1 MEEQPKKPAN
11 SESLRENKFS
21 GRGTGVVRPQ
31 KTSGLGAV
39 IFFLIASPLLALALT
54 LGTWENVHRSL
65 EKTGNRI
72 VFRVLL
78 RQGVPVEGAE
88 ALARELSASKATWR
102 SAQVVSPSENFAIAP
117 SLAKWAA
124 SHEAIVQRLSF
135 SVVLIPARPLQY
147 PLQEVDAAESLRKR
161 AEVAEVFCDR
171 EGVLALAAEHAAWK
185 TVFAALAAALAAL
198 TLVGAG
204 AARLAVTRAL
214 RPDQTHPEEPRATPQ
229 LGRLSPAAR
238 LAASGSGLAVLLVLA
253 ATCVLLRTATQ
264 LRICFLSPPQDLFV
278 VIAGAACGVW
288 ATRAPRSRNRSSRIP
303 LALILACLLSPG
315 AQSAPDTRPPNAEI
329 QPADAPPPV
338 QVPETPS
345 PAPPARIRQDQDA
358 AGGLESLNSRIA
370 ERERRLRRLADWLEL
385 PQAERE
391 SVLKGRTL
399 NRARVDLARRKL
411 EQLASILAREEQTL
425 LDLVQSANDVPF
437 SSLSRSSPDISAH
450 TRDALTQQMVFQA
463 ARESLRLRE
472 GTLEET
478 HRAEAVCAQLE
489 EAENRLE
496 TWERFAELSQKDLLE
511 EKSRLEE
518 EWAELK
524 RQRAE
529 LLGETETAGGA
540 GTDGPPDALSGERK
554 PSSGLS
560 TQRSALSAQHS
571 ALSAQRSAR
580 VHYVF
585 LPQGTEVH
593 AVEGGKVLFAAE
605 FMGLGKTVVLAHG
618 KELST
623 VYGFMD
629 RLFVEAGQ
637 NVRTGQRLGTAGY
650 LKGNE
655 QSGIRF
661 EVRRNGALARLE
673 DLRGITAANLESRLK
688 GK

>member
-1 MEEQPKKPAN
+1 MEEQEKKPAN
-11 SESLRENKFS
+11 SDSPLENVS
-21 GRGTGVVRPQ
+21 CRRGIGAVRPEGNA
-31 KTSGLGAV
+31 GLGTLV
-39 IFFLIASPLLALALT
+39 FFLIAFPLLALALT

-78 RQGVPVEGAE
+78 RQGVPVEGVE
-88 ALARELSASKATWR
+88 ALGRELSASKAAWR

-135 SVVLIPARPLQY
+135 SIVLIPAHPLQN
-147 PLQEVDAAESLRKR
+147 PVQALDAAESLRKR

-171 EGVLALAAEHAAWK
+171 EGVLALAAEHAAWR
-185 TVFAALAAALAAL
+185 TVFAALAAVLAAL
-198 TLVGAG
+198 TLAGAG
-204 AARLAVTRAL
+204 AARLAVTRAAL
-214 RPDQTHPEEPRATPQ
+214 RPDQPHPEELGATPQ
-229 LGRLSPAAR
+229 VGRVSPAAR
-238 LAASGSGLAVLLVLA
+238 IAASGSGLAVLLVLA

-264 LRICFLSPPQDLFV
+264 LRIFFLSPPQDLFV
-278 VIAGAACGVW
+278 VIAGAACGGW
-288 ATRAPRSRNRSSRIP
+288 ATRAPHSRIRSSRIP
-303 LALILACLLSPG
+303 FAVVFACLLSPG
-315 AQSAPDTRPPNAEI
+315 AQSAPGTRPPNAEI
-329 QPADAPPPV
+329 RLADAPAPV
-338 QVPETPS
+338 QVPEKPS
-345 PAPPARIRQDQDA
+345 PEPPARIRQDQDS

-370 ERERRLRRLADWLEL
+370 ERERRLCCLADWLEL
-385 PQAERE
+385 PEAERE
-391 SVLKGRTL
+391 SVLKGHTL
-399 NRARVDLARRKL
+399 NRARLDLARRKL
-411 EQLASILAREEQTL
+411 EQLARILAREEQTL

-437 SSLSRSSPDISAH
+437 SSLSRSSPDIDAH
-450 TRDALTQQMVFQA
+450 TRDALTQQMVSQV

-478 HRAEAVCAQLE
+478 HRAEATCAQLE

-496 TWERFAELSQKDLLE
+496 TWERYAELSQKDLLE

-540 GTDGPPDALSGERK
+540 GTHGLPDTLAEEKK
-554 PSSGLS
+554 PSSALS
-560 TQRSALSAQHS
+560 TQRSALSNQH
-571 ALSAQRSAR
+571 SAR

-637 NVRTGQRLGTAGY
+637 NVRAGQRLGTAGY

-655 QSGIRF
+655 QTGIRF

-673 DLRGITAANLESRLK
+673 DLRGMTAANLESRLK

>member
-1 MEEQPKKPAN
+1 MEEQEKKPAN
-11 SESLRENKFS
+11 SDSPLENVS
-21 GRGTGVVRPQ
+21 CRRGIGAVRPEGNA
-31 KTSGLGAV
+31 GLGTLV
-39 IFFLIASPLLALALT
+39 FFLIAFPLLALALT

-78 RQGVPVEGAE
+78 RQGVPVEGVE
-88 ALARELSASKATWR
+88 ALGRELSASKAAWR

-135 SVVLIPARPLQY
+135 SIVLIPAHPLQN
-147 PLQEVDAAESLRKR
+147 PVQALDAAESLRKR

-171 EGVLALAAEHAAWK
+171 EGVLALAAEHAAWR
-185 TVFAALAAALAAL
+185 TVFAALAAVLAAL
-198 TLVGAG
+198 TLAGAG
-204 AARLAVTRAL
+204 AARLAVTRAAL
-214 RPDQTHPEEPRATPQ
+214 RPDQPHPEELGATPQ
-229 LGRLSPAAR
+229 VGRVSPAAR
-238 LAASGSGLAVLLVLA
+238 IAASGSGLAVLLVLA

-264 LRICFLSPPQDLFV
+264 LRIFFLSPPQDLFV
-278 VIAGAACGVW
+278 VIAGAACGGW
-288 ATRAPRSRNRSSRIP
+288 ATRAPHSRIRSSRIP
-303 LALILACLLSPG
+303 FAVVFACLLSPG
-315 AQSAPDTRPPNAEI
+315 AQSAPGTRPPNAEI
-329 QPADAPPPV
+329 RLADAPAPV
-338 QVPETPS
+338 QVPEKPS
-345 PAPPARIRQDQDA
+345 PEPPARIRQDQDS

-370 ERERRLRRLADWLEL
+370 ERERRLRCLTDWLEL
-385 PQAERE
+385 PAAERE
-391 SVLKGRTL
+391 SVLKGHTL
-399 NRARVDLARRKL
+399 NRARLDLARRKL
-411 EQLASILAREEQTL
+411 EQLARILAREEQTL

-437 SSLSRSSPDISAH
+437 SSLSRSSPDIDAH
-450 TRDALTQQMVFQA
+450 TRDALTQQMVSQV

-478 HRAEAVCAQLE
+478 HRAEATCAQLE

-496 TWERFAELSQKDLLE
+496 TWERYAELSQKDLLE

-540 GTDGPPDALSGERK
+540 GTDGGLTDLPADGKTTRESQPLSGKASAPKDRGEK
-554 PSSGLS
+554 
-560 TQRSALSAQHS
+560 QR
-571 ALSAQRSAR
+571 R

-637 NVRTGQRLGTAGY
+637 NVRAGQRLGTAGY

-655 QSGIRF
+655 QTGIRF

-673 DLRGITAANLESRLK
+673 DLRGMTAANLESRLK

>member
-1 MEEQPKKPAN
+1 
-11 SESLRENKFS
+11 
-21 GRGTGVVRPQ
+21 
-31 KTSGLGAV
+31 
-39 IFFLIASPLLALALT
+39 
-54 LGTWENVHRSL
+54 
-65 EKTGNRI
+65 
-72 VFRVLL
+72 
-78 RQGVPVEGAE
+78 
-88 ALARELSASKATWR
+88 
-102 SAQVVSPSENFAIAP
+102 
-117 SLAKWAA
+117 
-124 SHEAIVQRLSF
+124 
-135 SVVLIPARPLQY
+135 
-147 PLQEVDAAESLRKR
+147 
-161 AEVAEVFCDR
+161 
-171 EGVLALAAEHAAWK
+171 
-185 TVFAALAAALAAL
+185 
-198 TLVGAG
+198 
-204 AARLAVTRAL
+204 
-214 RPDQTHPEEPRATPQ
+214 
-229 LGRLSPAAR
+229 LSPAAR
-238 LAASGSGLAVLLVLA
+238 IAASGSGLAVLLVLA

-264 LRICFLSPPQDLFV
+264 LRIFFLSPPQDLFV

-288 ATRAPRSRNRSSRIP
+288 ATRAPRSRNRSSRIS
-303 LALILACLLSPG
+303 LAVVLACLLSPG

-329 QPADAPPPV
+329 RPADAPPPV

-345 PAPPARIRQDQDA
+345 PEPPARIRQDQDA

-385 PQAERE
+385 PEAERE

-399 NRARVDLARRKL
+399 NRARLDLARRKL
-411 EQLASILAREEQTL
+411 EQLARILAREEQTL

-437 SSLSRSSPDISAH
+437 RSLSRSSPDIDAH
-450 TRDALTQQMVFQA
+450 TRDALTQQMVSQA

-478 HRAEAVCAQLE
+478 HRAEATCAQLE

-496 TWERFAELSQKDLLE
+496 TWERYAELSQKDLLE

-518 EWAELK
+518 EWARLK
-524 RQRAE
+524 QQRAE
-529 LLGETETAGGA
+529 LLGETETTEGA
-540 GTDGPPDALSGERK
+540 GTDGPPDALSEEKK
-554 PSSGLS
+554 PSSALS
-560 TQRSALSAQHS
+560 TQRSALST
-571 ALSAQRSAR
+571 QRSAR

-585 LPQGTEVH
+585 LPQGTVIH

-655 QSGIRF
+655 QTGIRF

-673 DLRGITAANLESRLK
+673 DLRGMTAANLESRLK